1 LATVA
6 LKRPEYEQ
14 PAIPHEEEGESKF
27 LYDYQSARM
36 IYSSEAP

>member
-1 LATVA
+1 MVA

-14 PAIPHEEEGESKF
+14 SGIPHEKEGESKI

-36 IYSSEAP
+36 IYSRETP